1 MRAGIVITGPLRS
14 EKRSV
19 LAAWMKAKRVPRVDI
34 DAKRQERDGVQRSVD
49 LDGPDQV
56 HSPIRS
62 RRAAAEA
69 MRRRAN
75 VQRHREDRLNDVL
88 QGIERAREEE
98 FARLRVR
105 LKAAQTREEERVA
118 SAAGAASW
126 RADPGQIAAS
136 ARANVAAAPLAADPI
151 PNGTREEVDG
161 QAQQTSSSTPSIVA
175 LSSATKGEDATGQ
188 RQDGTTTVS
197 PSPGEHVS
205 HRETVS
211 SIYLKGLGKD
221 RSARFR

>member
-1 MRAGIVITGPLRS
+1 GETHLRCG
-14 EKRSV
+14 R
-19 LAAWMKAKRVPRVDI
+19 
-34 DAKRQERDGVQRSVD
+34 DAM
-49 LDGPDQV
+49 
-56 HSPIRS
+56 
-62 RRAAAEA
+62 A
-69 MRRRAN
+69 RRRG
-75 VQRHREDRLNDVL
+75 Q
-88 QGIERAREEE
+88 
-98 FARLRVR
+98 
-105 LKAAQTREEERVA
+105 VA
-118 SAAGAASW
+118 SAAGW

-136 ARANVAAAPLAADPI
+136 ARANVTAAPLTADPI

-161 QAQQTSSSTPSIVA
+161 QAQQTSCSTPSVA

>member
-1 MRAGIVITGPLRS
+1 MTGPLRS

-34 DAKRQERDGVQRSVD
+34 DAKPQERDVVQRSVD
-49 LDGPDQV
+49 LDGPDHV

-75 VQRHREDRLNDVL
+75 VQSHRENRLNDVL
-88 QGIERAREEE
+88 QGIERAREED

-118 SAAGAASW
+118 SASW
-126 RADPGQIAAS
+126 PADPGQIDAP
-136 ARANVAAAPLAADPI
+136 ARANVAADPI
-151 PNGTREEVDG
+151 SNGTQEELDG
-161 QAQQTSSSTPSIVA
+161 QSQQTSSSAPSSVA
-175 LSSATKGEDATGQ
+175 SSTATKGEDVTGQ
-188 RQDGTTTVS
+188 RQDGTTIA
-197 PSPGEHVS
+197 SPGEHVNR
-205 HRETVS
+205 RETVS

>member
-1 MRAGIVITGPLRS
+1 MRAGIVVTGPLRS

-34 DAKRQERDGVQRSVD
+34 DAKPQERDGVQRSVD

-56 HSPIRS
+56 HSPIRT

-75 VQRHREDRLNDVL
+75 VQSHREDRLNDVL

-161 QAQQTSSSTPSIVA
+161 QAQQTSCSTPSSVA